1 MISAALLEIVRPL
14 AERFRDDDRQLFLV
28 GGIVRD
34 ELLAH
39 GTHAW
44 ADIDLATDA
53 RPEDTKRLVASLASA
68 VWNQGERF
76 GTIGCRIGAH
86 PFEITTFRG
95 ESYQPGSR
103 KPTVVFADALESDLS
118 RRDFTINAIA
128 ADAFTGEMHDPFDG
142 RGDLASAVLR
152 TPLGADTSFSDD
164 PLRMLRAARFIAR
177 FGLSVVPDIDRAIER
192 HRDRLRIVSSE
203 RVRDELHKLLTVE
216 DPRPGLSFIVGH
228 DLLRPWLPDLVL
240 LADVRDPDHGGVD
253 VLAHTFD
260 VVVACANDPVLRLA
274 ALLHDIG
281 KAVAFDDHVVRGA
294 GRAGELLVAL
304 RHANDDTR
312 DIRALVAL
320 HHRVHDHD
328 GPWRPSDV
336 RSLLDDAGDL
346 IDRLVELSA
355 ADARARRGDQAVGRR
370 ANVAAFMRERSVMG
384 ETAADL
390 RPELDGSQIMAIL
403 GIGPGRTVGEA
414 SGFLRSLRLAEGAI
428 GTERATEAL
437 RDWWAARQ
445 LDGK

>member
-14 AERFRDDDRQLFLV
+14 AERFRDDGRKLFLV

-34 ELLAH
+34 EVLVH

-44 ADIDLATDA
+44 VDIDLATDA
-53 RPEDTKRLVASLASA
+53 RPDDTKRLVAPLASA

-95 ESYQPGSR
+95 ESYQTGSR

-128 ADAFTGEMHDPFDG
+128 ADAFTGEMYDPFDG
-142 RGDLASAVLR
+142 QGDLASAVLR

-177 FGLSVVPDIDRAIER
+177 FGLSVGPDIDRAIER

-228 DLLRPWLPDLVL
+228 DLLRPWLPDLAL

-355 ADARARRGDQAVGRR
+355 ADARARRGDQAVGRC
-370 ANVAAFMRERSVMG
+370 ANVAAFVRERSVMG

-414 SGFLRSLRLAEGAI
+414 SGFLRSLRLAQGAI

-437 RDWWAARQ
+437 REWWAARQ